1 MIADAIRQAQ
11 KMHRTMIEQTYDGI
25 CSIYQIVHEKD
36 PDTKVTKQQERQ
48 MSSGIPCH
56 LSFSGFPSAD
66 TGETVT
72 DVSQTIKLFL
82 NPEQEIPAG
91 TDRKLRPEWESGGLF
106 VASGNRFGAVERI
119 CVMPKWG
126 KCDFRELEN
135 LQKRM
140 EKLEKEQD
148 AFCRKCAQELA
159 ARLLYLVGKRTPVGT
174 IPEDAVEDE
183 KIAQQW
189 EGYTGGTL
197 RRGWT
202 ASRPKKGSDGWEIEI
217 INNVIYASYVEYGHR
232 QTPGRYVPAIGKKLK
247 SGWVEGKFM
256 LTLSVKDVE
265 RMAPKLIEKKL
276 EALIKETV
284 DAK

>member
-1 MIADAIRQAQ
+1 
-11 KMHRTMIEQTYDGI
+11 
-25 CSIYQIVHEKD
+25 
-36 PDTKVTKQQERQ
+36 
-48 MSSGIPCH
+48 
-56 LSFSGFPSAD
+56 
-66 TGETVT
+66 
-72 DVSQTIKLFL
+72 
-82 NPEQEIPAG
+82 
-91 TDRKLRPEWESGGLF
+91 
-106 VASGNRFGAVERI
+106 
-119 CVMPKWG
+119 MPKWG

-148 AFCRKCAQELA
+148 AFCRKSAQELA

>member
-1 MIADAIRQAQ
+1 
-11 KMHRTMIEQTYDGI
+11 
-25 CSIYQIVHEKD
+25 
-36 PDTKVTKQQERQ
+36 
-48 MSSGIPCH
+48 
-56 LSFSGFPSAD
+56 
-66 TGETVT
+66 
-72 DVSQTIKLFL
+72 
-82 NPEQEIPAG
+82 
-91 TDRKLRPEWESGGLF
+91 
-106 VASGNRFGAVERI
+106 
-119 CVMPKWG
+119 MPKWG
-126 KCDFRELEN
+126 NCDFRELEN
-135 LQKRM
+135 LRKCM

-159 ARLLYLVGKRTPVGT
+159 ARLLYLVGKRTPVGK
-174 IPEDAVEDE
+174 IPEDAAEDE
-183 KIAQQW
+183 KIAQEW

-202 ASRPKKGSDGWEIEI
+202 ASHPKKGSDGWEIEI

-232 QTPGRYVPAIGKKLK
+232 QMAGRYVPAIGKKLK

-276 EALIKETV
+276 EALIKEAV

>member
-1 MIADAIRQAQ
+1 
-11 KMHRTMIEQTYDGI
+11 
-25 CSIYQIVHEKD
+25 
-36 PDTKVTKQQERQ
+36 
-48 MSSGIPCH
+48 
-56 LSFSGFPSAD
+56 
-66 TGETVT
+66 
-72 DVSQTIKLFL
+72 
-82 NPEQEIPAG
+82 
-91 TDRKLRPEWESGGLF
+91 
-106 VASGNRFGAVERI
+106 
-119 CVMPKWG
+119 MPKWG

-140 EKLEKEQD
+140 EKLEKGQD

-159 ARLLYLVGKRTPVGT
+159 ERLLYLVGKRTPVGT
-174 IPEDAVEDE
+174 IPEDVAEDE

-197 RRGWT
+197 RHGW
-202 ASRPKKGSDGWEIEI
+202 AESLPEKGPDGWEIEI

-232 QTPGRYVPAIGKKLK
+232 QTPGRYVPALGKKLK

-276 EALIKETV
+276 EALIRGAV